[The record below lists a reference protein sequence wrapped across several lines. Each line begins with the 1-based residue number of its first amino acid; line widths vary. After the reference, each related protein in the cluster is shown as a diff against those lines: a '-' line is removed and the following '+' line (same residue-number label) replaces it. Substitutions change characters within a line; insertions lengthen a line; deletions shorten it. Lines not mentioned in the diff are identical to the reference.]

1 MGCEMIH
8 CVDGS
13 ISCELMELH
22 TAACTAVACSGSL
35 PKDEPYSRAEA
46 QLAPPLPAH

>member
-22 TAACTAVACSGSL
+22 TAACTAVA
-35 PKDEPYSRAEA
+35 A
-46 QLAPPLPAH
+46 QVPFLRMSPTVELRPS